1 MKKVL
6 IGIVVAILILVAVYF
21 LMPEN
26 MKLMLDYYR
35 IQTFDK
41 ETYAEMQVVQS
52 TKVLNQDTYTY
63 GEIFDAVVSHQYW
76 TYEDNITSTGT
87 YQKIITANGDNV
99 TLTIGDGGD
108 GGVYE
113 NSRIQFV
120 FTLDSKGGYDLAVY
134 VDGNLLS
141 KELRNAL
148 LERMCAM
155 SK

>member
-1 MKKVL
+1 MKKVV

-21 LMPEN
+21 IMPEN

-41 ETYAEMQVVQS
+41 ETFAEMQVVQN

-76 TYEDNITSTGT
+76 TYEENITNLGA

-99 TLTIGDGGD
+99 TLTLGDSGD
-108 GGVYE
+108 SGVYD

-120 FTLDSKGGYDLAVY
+120 FTLDAKGGYDLAAY
-134 VDGNLLS
+134 MDGNLLS
-141 KELRNAL
+141 KEDRNSL
-148 LERMCAM
+148 LQQMCKM
-155 SK
+155 TK